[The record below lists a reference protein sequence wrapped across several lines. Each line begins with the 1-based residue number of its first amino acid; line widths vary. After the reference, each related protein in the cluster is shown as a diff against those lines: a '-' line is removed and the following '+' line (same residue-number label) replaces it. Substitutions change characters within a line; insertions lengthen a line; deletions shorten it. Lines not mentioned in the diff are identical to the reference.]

1 MFSNDLK
8 LIEIAVIISGIV
20 IFREVKSLGKYKK
33 KRGWVYGYGYKVQ
46 LYIFSM
52 VI

>member
-20 IFREVKSLGKYKK
+20 IFRKVKSLRKYKK
-33 KRGWVYGYGYKVQ
+33 NNEDGFMDTAIKYS
-46 LYIFSM
+46 YIFFPW
-52 VI
+52 